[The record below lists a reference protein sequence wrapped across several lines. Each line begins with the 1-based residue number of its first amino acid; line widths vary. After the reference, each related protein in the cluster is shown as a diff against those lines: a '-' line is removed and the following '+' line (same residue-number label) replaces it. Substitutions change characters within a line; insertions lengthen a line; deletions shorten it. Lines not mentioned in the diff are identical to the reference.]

1 MIKLIRLFGLFVIVC
16 LIYGLG
22 SAFNGNES
30 TKIND
35 EQKEQSTETVENDS
49 SEKSVSTNYAD
60 ESNNYQT
67 QKENDVVVDKTENRD
82 TIDTE
87 KKNKTFDDEVTFE
100 KKDYTKEE
108 NKVEE
113 KKEIITKSEIKEEI
127 DNSNNVGNS
136 SNNEVKKDDIIVE
149 KDIESDI
156 KEKEL
161 SKEEVI
167 VEIDEEYEKLK
178 KLYKYKN
185 GTECYYASLKVYSQ
199 TYQENYKNAGCISGA
214 YNGELLGYRIIIYF
228 NDGTSMY
235 YDKAIE

>member
-113 KKEIITKSEIKEEI
+113 KI
-127 DNSNNVGNS
+127 
-136 SNNEVKKDDIIVE
+136 
-149 KDIESDI
+149 
-156 KEKEL
+156 
-161 SKEEVI
+161 
-167 VEIDEEYEKLK
+167 
-178 KLYKYKN
+178 
-185 GTECYYASLKVYSQ
+185 
-199 TYQENYKNAGCISGA
+199 
-214 YNGELLGYRIIIYF
+214 
-228 NDGTSMY
+228 
-235 YDKAIE
+235 

>member
-1 MIKLIRLFGLFVIVC
+1 MIKLIRLFGLFVIIC

-35 EQKEQSTETVENDS
+35 DQKEQSTETVGNDN

-60 ESNNYQT
+60 ESNIYQI
-67 QKENDVVVDKTENRD
+67 QQQNDVVDDKIENRD
-82 TIDTE
+82 TTDTE
-87 KKNKTFDDEVTFE
+87 NKIFNDEATFE
-100 KKDYTKEE
+100 IKDYQPEE
-108 NKVEE
+108 DKVEE
-113 KKEIITKSEIKEEI
+113 KSEIITKTEIKEEV
-127 DNSNNVGNS
+127 DNSNNAGNS
-136 SNNEVKKDDIIVE
+136 SNNEVKKEDIIVE

-156 KEKEL
+156 KEKES

-235 YDKAIE
+235 YDEAI

>member
-1 MIKLIRLFGLFVIVC
+1 MIKLIRLFGLFVIIC

-22 SAFNGNES
+22 SAFNGTES

-35 EQKEQSTETVENDS
+35 EQKEQSTETVGNDN

-60 ESNNYQT
+60 ESNTYQI
-67 QKENDVVVDKTENRD
+67 QQQNDVVDDKTENRD

-87 KKNKTFDDEVTFE
+87 NKIFNDEATFE
-100 KKDYTKEE
+100 IKDYQPEE
-108 NKVEE
+108 DKVEE
-113 KKEIITKSEIKEEI
+113 KNEIITKPEIEI
-127 DNSNNVGNS
+127 DNSNEKVENS
-136 SNNEVKKDDIIVE
+136 SNNETKTEDVIINNDNE
-149 KDIESDI
+149 KDTEED
-156 KEKEL
+156 L
-161 SKEEVI
+161 SKEEVV
-167 VEIDEEYEKLK
+167 VEIDEEYETLK
-178 KLYKYKN
+178 KLYRYKN

-235 YDKAIE
+235 YDEAI

>member
-1 MIKLIRLFGLFVIVC
+1 MIKLIRLFGLFVIIC

-35 EQKEQSTETVENDS
+35 DQKEQSTETVGNNNL
-49 SEKSVSTNYAD
+49 EKSVSTNYAD
-60 ESNNYQT
+60 ESNIYQI
-67 QKENDVVVDKTENRD
+67 QQQNDVVDDKTENRD
-82 TIDTE
+82 TTDTE
-87 KKNKTFDDEVTFE
+87 NKIFNDEATFE
-100 KKDYTKEE
+100 IKDYQPEE
-108 NKVEE
+108 DKVEE
-113 KKEIITKSEIKEEI
+113 KSEIITKTEIKEGV
-127 DNSNNVGNS
+127 DNSNIAGSS
-136 SNNEVKKDDIIVE
+136 SNNDVKKEDIIVE

-156 KEKEL
+156 KEKES

-235 YDKAIE
+235 YDEAI

>member
-1 MIKLIRLFGLFVIVC
+1 MIKLIRLFGLFVIIC
-16 LIYGLG
+16 LILGLG

-30 TKIND
+30 STTDGVSKESSTEIVKNDNSKNYVSTESSDGSNDYQIQEPKDVVANKTENKDTIND
-35 EQKEQSTETVENDS
+35 ERVTK
-49 SEKSVSTNYAD
+49 
-60 ESNNYQT
+60 
-67 QKENDVVVDKTENRD
+67 
-82 TIDTE
+82 TIDEEESFEE
-87 KKNKTFDDEVTFE
+87 KK
-100 KKDYTKEE
+100 YIKEE
-108 NKVEE
+108 NKEE
-113 KKEIITKSEIKEEI
+113 VKNEIITKSEIKEEI
-127 DNSNNVGNS
+127 DNSNNAGNS
-136 SNNEVKKDDIIVE
+136 SNNEVKKEDIIVE

-156 KEKEL
+156 KEKES

-235 YDKAIE
+235 YDEAI